1 MQGGARV
8 NSANF
13 SLKNEPSERTLYL
26 RMGGFFEEREMMDF
40 IRGYREATA
49 CYGGQPHLVLADMR
63 PMRIAS
69 LAATHRFGELIHEV
83 RQRGVVCCAH
93 LSSSTVQR
101 LQIAR
106 LTREHSGPGDVTIH
120 VTTWEEARAVLAA
133 ERRRWMTDAAKTPV
147 PRRP

>member
-1 MQGGARV
+1 M

-69 LAATHRFGELIHEV
+69 LAATHRFGELIHEA

-101 LQIAR
+101 LQIDR
-106 LTREHSGPGDVTIH
+106 LTREHAGLGDVTIH

-133 ERRRWMTDAAKTPV
+133 ARLRWMPG